1 MTCKSPFLH
10 IFLRAFSKQGTVS
23 VSCNKIFRK
32 KIHDTLSEP
41 GGLGNKTM
49 ARRRKHGETMGELI
63 DWLIVMQDQP
73 TKRLWEVHRGGIFF
87 GILGWYQAILV
98 KAANL
103 DIPLVHLQ
111 GWQNWRAT
119 SGSFSE
125 KNKDFASSAFT
136 SILGGLMGLM
146 VLQMSGV
153 LESSWIS
160 LCDSSVESVLKSK
173 QPLNTKS

>member
-63 DWLIVMQDQP
+63 DWLWCRTNPQKDFEKY
-73 TKRLWEVHRGGIFF
+73 TEEGFFF

-146 VLQMSGV
+146 VL
-153 LESSWIS
+153 ESSWIS